1 MTQNIIRHVDANGPL
16 ARRVRP
22 GEALLSVNGKPIRDV
37 LDYKYYSYDRNLLLQ
52 LRTPEGKLRLVRV
65 RKAEGE
71 DLGLD
76 FETYLMDRP
85 RSCANRCVFC
95 FIDQNPPGMRKSI
108 YFKDDDARL
117 SFLMGCYITLTN
129 LSEREIER
137 IIDLRISPVNIS
149 VHATDP
155 ALRTRLLGNPRAGEA
170 LALMRRFADAG
181 ITMNCQIVCCPGL
194 NDGAALQRTMEDLR
208 GLWPAVQSV
217 SVVPVG
223 LTCHREGLA
232 ELTPFTPDSAR
243 AVVEQVT
250 QFGNK
255 CLEESG
261 TRLVFC
267 SDELYQLAHLELPPD
282 EFYEGHVQLE
292 NGVGMLRLLEAE
304 FASALRFADA
314 PDGVPFSVATG
325 AAAAPMIEKLLFSAQ
340 EKYATING
348 KVYTVENDF
357 FGRSVTVAGL
367 VTGADLIAQLRGRD
381 LGERLL
387 ISADMLRRE
396 EVDFLDS
403 VPLSEVSKALG
414 VPIYPVA
421 CDGGALCD
429 AMFGVLP
436 EIPQPAAAPEETE
449 YNKYN

>member
-1 MTQNIIRHVDANGPL
+1 MPQNVIRHVDEAGPL

-22 GEALLSVNGKPIRDV
+22 GEALLSVNGKLIRDV
-37 LDYKYYSYDRNLLLQ
+37 LDYKYYSYDRDLLLQ
-52 LRTPEGKLRLVRV
+52 LKTPEGKLRLVRV
-65 RKAEGE
+65 RKAEGQ

-129 LSEREIER
+129 LTEREIAR
-137 IIDLRISPVNIS
+137 IIELHVSPVNIS
-149 VHATDP
+149 VHATDA

-170 LALMRRFADAG
+170 LSIMRRFADAG
-181 ITMNCQIVCCPGL
+181 ISMNCQIVCCPGL
-194 NDGAALQRTMEDLR
+194 NDGAALERTMEDLKS
-208 GLWPAVQSV
+208 LYPAVQSV
-217 SVVPVG
+217 SIVPVG
-223 LTCHREGLA
+223 LTCHRDGLA
-232 ELTPFTPDSAR
+232 ELTPFTEDSAR
-243 AVVEQVT
+243 AVIEQVT
-250 QFGNK
+250 QFGNR

-267 SDELYQLAHLELPPD
+267 SDELYQLACVELPPD
-282 EFYEGHVQLE
+282 EFYESHVQLE
-292 NGVGMLRLLEAE
+292 NGVGMLRLLETE
-304 FASALRFADA
+304 FESALRFSDA

-325 AAAAPMIEKLLFSAQ
+325 AAAAPTIEKLLFSAKK
-340 EKYATING
+340 KYDKLNG
-348 KVYTVENDF
+348 RVYTVQNDF

-381 LGERLL
+381 LGARLL

-403 VPLSEVSKALG
+403 VPLSDASAALG

-429 AMFGVLP
+429 AMFGRLP
-436 EIPQPAAAPEETE
+436 EIPQPAATPEETE

>member
-1 MTQNIIRHVDANGPL
+1 MDAAGPL

-22 GEALLSVNGKPIRDV
+22 GEALLSINGKLIRDV
-37 LDYKYYSYDRNLLLQ
+37 LDYKFHSYDRDLLLE
-52 LRTPEGKLRLVRV
+52 LKTPEGKLRLVRV
-65 RKAEGE
+65 RKAEGQ

-85 RSCANRCVFC
+85 RACANRCVFC

-129 LSEREIER
+129 LTEREIER
-137 IIDLRISPVNIS
+137 IIALRVSPVNIS

-155 ALRTRLLGNPRAGEA
+155 ALREALLGNPRAGEA
-170 LALMRRFADAG
+170 LNVMRRFAAAG
-181 ITMNCQIVCCPGL
+181 ITMNCQIVCCPGR
-194 NDGAALQRTMEDLR
+194 NDGAALARTLADLKA
-208 GLWPAVQSV
+208 LHPAVRSV

-223 LTCHREGLA
+223 LTCHRAGLPA
-232 ELTPFTPDSAR
+232 LTPFTPETAR

-250 QFGNK
+250 QFGNN
-255 CLEESG
+255 CLEELG
-261 TRLVFC
+261 TRLAFC
-267 SDELYQLAHLELPPD
+267 SDELYLTAGIELPPD
-282 EFYEGHVQLE
+282 EFYEEHVQLE

-304 FASALRFADA
+304 FETALRFADA

-325 AAAAPMIEKLLFSAQ
+325 AAAAPMIEKLLFSAKK
-340 EKYATING
+340 KYDKLNG
-348 KVYTVENDF
+348 RVYTVRNDF
-357 FGRSVTVAGL
+357 FGQSVTVAGL

-381 LGERLL
+381 LGQRLL

-396 EVDFLDS
+396 EADFLDS
-403 VPLSEVSKALG
+403 VPLGAASAALG

-421 CDGGALCD
+421 CDGAALCD

-436 EIPQPAAAPEETE
+436 EIPQPLSDAEETE

>member
-1 MTQNIIRHVDANGPL
+1 MAQNVIKQVDGNSPL
-16 ARRVRP
+16 AGRVHP
-22 GEALLSVNGKPIRDV
+22 GEALLSINGKLIRDV
-37 LDYKYYSYDRNLLLQ
+37 LDYKFHSYERDLLLE
-52 LRTPEGKLRLVRV
+52 LKTPEGKIRLVRV
-65 RKAEGE
+65 RKSEGQ

-85 RSCANRCVFC
+85 RACANRCVFC

-129 LSEREIER
+129 LTEREIGR
-137 IIDLRISPVNIS
+137 IIALRVSPVNIS

-155 ALRTRLLGNPRAGEA
+155 ALRERLLGNPRAGEA
-170 LALMRRFADAG
+170 IGIMRRFADAG

-194 NDGAALQRTMEDLR
+194 NDGDALARTLEDLKA
-208 GLWPAVQSV
+208 LYPAVRSV

-232 ELTPFTPDSAR
+232 ALQPFTPAAAC

-255 CLEESG
+255 CVEELG
-261 TRLVFC
+261 TRLAFC
-267 SDELYQLAHLELPPD
+267 SDELYLTAGIELPPD
-282 EFYEGHVQLE
+282 AFYEEHVQLE

-304 FASALRFADA
+304 FKAALRFADA

-325 AAAAPMIEKLLFSAQ
+325 AAAAPMIEKLLFSAK
-340 EKYATING
+340 EKYDTLNG
-348 KVYTVENDF
+348 RVYPIRNDF
-357 FGRSVTVAGL
+357 FGQSVTVAGL
-367 VTGADLIAQLRGRD
+367 ITGADLIAQLRGRD
-381 LGERLL
+381 LGARLL

-396 EVDFLDS
+396 EADFLDS
-403 VPLSEVSKALG
+403 VPLAEASAALG

-421 CDGGALCD
+421 CDGAALCD
-429 AMFGVLP
+429 AMFGKLP
-436 EIPQPAAAPEETE
+436 EIPQPVTGAEDTE

>member
-1 MTQNIIRHVDANGPL
+1 MARNIIKQVDAGSPL
-16 ARRVRP
+16 AGRVRP
-22 GEALLSVNGKPIRDV
+22 GDALLSINGKLIRDV
-37 LDYKYYSYDRNLLLQ
+37 LDYKFHSYDRDLLLE
-52 LRTPEGKLRLVRV
+52 LKTPEGKLRLVRV
-65 RKAEGE
+65 RKPEGR

-129 LSEREIER
+129 LTEREIER
-137 IIDLRISPVNIS
+137 IIALHVSPVNVS

-155 ALRTRLLGNPRAGEA
+155 ALREKLLGNPRAGEA
-170 LALMRRFADAG
+170 LGIMRRFAAAG

-194 NDGAALQRTMEDLR
+194 NDGEALTRTLADLKA
-208 GLWPAVQSV
+208 LWPAVRSV

-223 LTCHREGLA
+223 LTCHREGLPA
-232 ELTPFTPDSAR
+232 LTAFTPALAR
-243 AVVEQVT
+243 AVIERVT

-255 CLEESG
+255 CMEELG
-261 TRLVFC
+261 TRLAFC
-267 SDELYQLAHLELPPD
+267 SDELYLTAGLELPPD
-282 EFYEGHVQLE
+282 EFYEEHVQLE

-304 FASALRFADA
+304 FQAALRCADA

-325 AAAAPMIEKLLFSAQ
+325 AAAAPMLEKLLFSVA
-340 EKYATING
+340 EKYDTLKG
-348 KVYTVENDF
+348 RVYPIRNDF
-357 FGRSVTVAGL
+357 FGSSVTVAGL
-367 VTGADLIAQLRGRD
+367 VTGTDLIAQLRGKD
-381 LGERLL
+381 LGARLL

-396 EVDFLDS
+396 EADFLDS
-403 VPLSEVSKALG
+403 VTLAEASAALG

-429 AMFGVLP
+429 AMLGILP
-436 EIPQPAAAPEETE
+436 EIPRPVSGAEDTE

>member
-1 MTQNIIRHVDANGPL
+1 MAQNVIKSVDAGSPL
-16 ARRVRP
+16 AHRVRP
-22 GEALLSVNGKPIRDV
+22 GEALLSVNGKLIRDV
-37 LDYKYYSYDRNLLLQ
+37 LDYKYHTYDRHLLLE
-52 LRTPEGKLRLVRV
+52 LKTPEGKLRLVRV
-65 RKAEGE
+65 RKAEGQ

-129 LSEREIER
+129 LTEREIER
-137 IIDLRISPVNIS
+137 IIALHVSPVNIS
-149 VHATDP
+149 VHATEP
-155 ALRTRLLGNPRAGEA
+155 ALRQKLLGNPRAGEA
-170 LALMRRFADAG
+170 MALMRRFADAH

-194 NDGAALQRTMEDLR
+194 NDGAALLRTLTDLKT
-208 GLWPAVQSV
+208 LYPAVQSV

-223 LTCHREGLA
+223 LTCHRTGLP
-232 ELTPFTPDSAR
+232 ELTPFTRETA
-243 AVVEQVT
+243 AETVAQVT

-255 CLEESG
+255 CLEELG
-261 TRLVFC
+261 TRLAFC
-267 SDELYQLAHLELPPD
+267 SDELYQLAGLTLPPD
-282 EFYEGHVQLE
+282 EFYEGHIQLE

-304 FASALRFADA
+304 FDCALQSAGA
-314 PDGVPFSVATG
+314 PDGVPFSIATG
-325 AAAAPMIEKLLFSAQ
+325 AAAAPMIEKLLFSAK
-340 EKYATING
+340 EKYDTLNG
-348 KVYTVENDF
+348 KLYTVQNDF

-367 VTGADLIAQLRGRD
+367 VTGADLIAQLRGKD
-381 LGERLL
+381 LGTRLL

-403 VPLSEVSKALG
+403 VPLSEVSAALG

-436 EIPQPAAAPEETE
+436 EIPTPAATAEETE

>member
-1 MTQNIIRHVDANGPL
+1 MERNIIRSVDARSPVAG
-16 ARRVRP
+16 RVRP
-22 GEALLSVNGKPIRDV
+22 GEALLSISGKPIRDV
-37 LDYKYYSYDRNLLLQ
+37 LDYKFHSYDRDLLLE
-52 LRTPEGKLRLVRV
+52 LKTPEGRLRLVRV
-65 RKAEGE
+65 RKAEGQ

-129 LSEREIER
+129 LTPREVQR
-137 IIDLRISPVNIS
+137 IIDLRVSPVNIS
-149 VHATDP
+149 VHATDA
-155 ALRTRLLGNPRAGEA
+155 ALREKLLGNPRAGEA
-170 LALMRRFADAG
+170 LSIMRRFAAAG

-194 NDGAALQRTMEDLR
+194 NDGAALLRTLEDLKA
-208 GLWPAVQSV
+208 LHPAVRSV

-223 LTCHREGLA
+223 LTRCRDGLPA
-232 ELTPFTPDSAR
+232 LTSFTPETA
-243 AVVEQVT
+243 AQTVAAVT

-255 CLEESG
+255 CVEELG

-267 SDELYQLAHLELPPD
+267 SDELYLKAGIELPPD
-282 EFYEGHVQLE
+282 EFYEEHVQLE

-304 FASALRFADA
+304 FEAALRYADA
-314 PDGVPFSVATG
+314 PDGVPFSIATG
-325 AAAAPMIEKLLFSAQ
+325 AAAAPMLEKLLFSAK
-340 EKYATING
+340 EKYDKLNG
-348 KVYTVENDF
+348 KVYAIRNDF
-357 FGRSVTVAGL
+357 FGESVTVAGL
-367 VTGADLIAQLRGRD
+367 ATGADLIAQLRGCA

-403 VPLSEVSKALG
+403 VPLGEAAAALG
-414 VPIYPVA
+414 VPISPVD

-429 AMFGVLP
+429 AMFGILP
-436 EIPQPAAAPEETE
+436 PIPQPKAGAENTE